1 MKLVVLGSPGVG
13 KGTYTGEMIK
23 TLKIPQI
30 STGDIFR
37 KNIKEETELGRKVK
51 SCLDEG
57 KLVPDELVVE
67 VVKDRLT
74 WDDCANGFILDGF
87 PRTICQAEALA
98 EITELDFALNFVADS
113 EVIIERLGGRRICK
127 ACKAIFHMKNV
138 PPKFEGVCD
147 YCGGELYTRPDDNPE
162 TIKERL
168 RLYEEETAPLVG
180 FYQEKGILKEVK
192 VNEDFGSY
200 KNVLMKRIFDAIEV
214 EQNPKE

>member
-37 KNIKEETELGRKVK
+37 KNIKEETELGKQVK
-51 SCLDEG
+51 SYLDEG

-74 WDDCANGFILDGF
+74 WDDCVNGFVLDGF
-87 PRTICQAEALA
+87 PRTIPQAESLA
-98 EITELDFALNFVADS
+98 NITELNFAINFIADS
-113 EVIIERLGGRRICK
+113 EIIIERLGGRRICK

-138 PPKFEGVCD
+138 PPKVEGVCD
-147 YCGGELYTRPDDNPE
+147 HCGGELYTRPDDNPE

-180 FYQEKGILKEVK
+180 FYQDKGILKEVR
-192 VNEDFGSY
+192 VNEDFGSH
-200 KNVLMKRIFDAIEV
+200 KDVLMKRIFDAIGV
-214 EQNPKE
+214 EYHPES